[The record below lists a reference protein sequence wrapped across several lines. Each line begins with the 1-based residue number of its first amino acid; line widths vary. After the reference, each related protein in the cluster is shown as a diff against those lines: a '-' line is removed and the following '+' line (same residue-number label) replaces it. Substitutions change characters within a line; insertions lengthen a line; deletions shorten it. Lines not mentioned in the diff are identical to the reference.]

1 MTIRQYL
8 NQLRTAFCSGP
19 DESARYADGIQ
30 SSSSSTIYRR
40 YPIQES
46 IGNITCN
53 CSVCPATNRK
63 ANQIARL
70 KRKIA
75 ASARSTTA

>member
-1 MTIRQYL
+1 MMIRQYL
-8 NQLRTAFCSGP
+8 NQLRTAFLSGP
-19 DESARYADGIQ
+19 NASARYADGIA
-30 SSSSSTIYRR
+30 SNSSSTTYMR

-46 IGNITCN
+46 IGNITCS
-53 CSVCPATNRK
+53 CSVCLATRRK
-63 ANQIARL
+63 ADRIERL